1 MKYFLQ
7 IFLII
12 ISLIFFYSNSYSQ
25 TGKISGKVTDAAS
38 KEPLPF
44 VNVII
49 LGTNHGAATD
59 VNGEYSIIGI
69 PPGTY
74 SVKATSIGY
83 NTVTVEKVNTSIDL
97 TTNVDFQLSETTV
110 ELKQEVVVTATK
122 PLVQKD
128 LTSSTSIVNAKDIQA
143 LPITSFQDV
152 LQLQAGIVKD
162 NNGDFHFRGGRS
174 GEVSYWIDGVPVTD
188 AYNGK
193 TVVDVNTNSIQEM
206 QVVTGAFNAEY
217 GQAMSG
223 IVNIATKSG
232 SNELH
237 GNITA
242 YEGAYL
248 TSHNDLF
255 TGTNK
260 VNPFS
265 SETANK
271 IHWLEGSLN
280 GPIIND
286 KLFFY
291 MDLRYYYTGGYI
303 FGVRKYNPWD
313 IADAQDPNPLNWH
326 IQQTGDSAIVPMTPF
341 LEGYGQGKL
350 TYNIS
355 PSFRI
360 SFNYIL
366 DNTRGKDYDYGDAG
380 NGFNYKYNPDGQIT
394 NFKKGYLNTFTLTH
408 TLSNSTFYTVGLSYS
423 FRDERRY
430 LDTSAFSLSDL
441 FDRNDPFNQQYVH
454 TKLLV
459 QPEATF
465 YTGGTN
471 MFHGTHSTDTYTAKF
486 DITSQIS
493 SHHELKSG
501 ILFERYNL
509 FLHDINLHMR
519 TVDNNRDPLLDG
531 NPFLTPDVNGISVE
545 IPSIENP
552 DNKEYLHK
560 PWQLSYYLQDKMEYQ
575 SLIVNFGLRFD
586 YFHPDGQVLADPSD
600 PNIYLP
606 LKPQNQ
612 DSVVAPGGTHDQAVA
627 KRMTYWYKNATNKWQ
642 ISPRLGISFPIT
654 ERGIIHFSYGLFFQ
668 LPNFERLYENP
679 GYKLAVTGG
688 SSNLGIIGNPDL
700 KPQQTTSGELGVQQQ
715 LTDDIA
721 IDITGYFRDIRNL
734 AGTLNELQYVF
745 GGSKIYSKYVNSDF
759 GFVRGIVLSVKK
771 RFSGGLSAN
780 LDYTFQIAKGTASD
794 PASAF
799 NLRNSGVQP
808 ETQLI
813 PLNWDQQSTLNV
825 TLSYISPAAD
835 WGGSIVYTFGS
846 GTPYTPQLITNVG
859 TLIYNSQT
867 IPASNNLDL
876 RLYKDFKF
884 GPSTVSVFLRVNNL
898 LDTKNA
904 TRVFTDTGQ
913 PDLSLDEQQQLQIQA
928 QSNLPRYVSSVQDY
942 YMRPGFYSEPRRV
955 EFGSTISF

>member
-7 IFLII
+7 IFLITI
-12 ISLIFFYSNSYSQ
+12 IFFSSELFSQ
-25 TGKISGKVTDAAS
+25 TGKISGKITDANS

-44 VNVII
+44 VNIIVVGTNYGAASDVDGEYVII
-49 LGTNHGAATD
+49 G
-59 VNGEYSIIGI
+59 V

-74 SVKATSIGY
+74 SLKASAIGY
-83 NTVTVEKVNTSIDL
+83 NSVVIQNVKVSIDL
-97 TTNVDFQLSETTV
+97 TTSIDLQLSETTI
-110 ELKQEVVVTATK
+110 ELKQEVIVTASK

-128 LTSSTSIVNAKDIQA
+128 LTSTTAIVNAQDIQS
-143 LPITSFQDV
+143 LPITSFQDA
-152 LQLQAGIVKD
+152 LQLQAGIVRD

-174 GEVSYWIDGVPVTD
+174 GEVSYWIDGVPVTNV
-188 AYNGK
+188 YNGK

-232 SNELH
+232 SNEFH

-248 TSHNDLF
+248 TSHSNLF

-265 SETANK
+265 SQTANK
-271 IHWLEGSLN
+271 IHWLEGSVN
-280 GPIIND
+280 GPVIND

-291 MDLRYYYTGGYI
+291 IDARYYYTGGYI
-303 FGVRKYNPWD
+303 FGIRKYNPWD
-313 IADAQDPNPLNWH
+313 IANAQDPNPLNWN

-341 LEGYGQGKL
+341 EEGYGQGKL

-355 PSFRI
+355 PAFRI

-366 DNTRGKDYDYGDAG
+366 DNSRGKDYDNNNVD
-380 NGFNYKYNPDGQIT
+380 NGFKYKYNPDGQIS
-394 NFKKGYLNTFTLTH
+394 NFKKGYLNTLTLTH
-408 TLSNSTFYTVGLSYS
+408 TLSSSTFYTLGLSYS
-423 FRDERRY
+423 FIDERRY
-430 LDTSAFSLSDL
+430 LDTSPFTLSDL
-441 FDRNDPFNQQYVH
+441 FERKDPYNQKYVH
-454 TKLLV
+454 TKLLTY
-459 QPEATF
+459 PEGTF
-465 YTGGTN
+465 YTGGNN
-471 MFHGTHSTDTYTAKF
+471 MFHGVHSTNTYTAKF
-486 DITSQIS
+486 DITSQIGT
-493 SHHELKSG
+493 HHEIKSG
-501 ILFERYNL
+501 ILFERYSL
-509 FLHDINLHMR
+509 YLHDINLQMR

-531 NPFLTPDVNGISVE
+531 NPFLTPDANGISVQ
-545 IPSIENP
+545 IPSLENP

-560 PWQLSYYLQDKMEYQ
+560 PWQFSYYLQDKMEYQ

-586 YFHPDGQVLADPSD
+586 YFHPDGQVLSDPSD
-600 PNIYLP
+600 PNIYIP
-606 LKPQNQ
+606 LRPENQ
-612 DSVVAPGGTHDQAVA
+612 DSVVAPGGTHADAVA
-627 KRMTYWYKNATNKWQ
+627 KRMEYWYKNATNKWQ
-642 ISPRLGISFPIT
+642 ISPRLGVSFPIT
-654 ERGIIHFSYGLFFQ
+654 DKGIIHFSYGLFFQ

-679 GYKLAVTGG
+679 GYKLAVAGG

-700 KPQQTTSGELGVQQQ
+700 EPQQTTSGELGVQQQ

-745 GGSKIYSKYVNSDF
+745 GGSKVYSKYVNSDF

-799 NLRNSGVQP
+799 NLRNSGVQA

-813 PLNWDQQSTLNV
+813 PLDWDQRNILNV
-825 TLSYISPAAD
+825 TLSYINTTDD
-835 WGGSIVYTFGS
+835 WGGSIVYSFNS

-859 TLIYNSQT
+859 TLIYNSQN
-867 IPASNNLDL
+867 IPSSNNIDL

-884 GPSTVSVFLRVNNL
+884 GSSTLSIFLRVNNL

-904 TRVFTDTGQ
+904 VRVFTDTGQ
-913 PDLSLDEQQQLQIQA
+913 PDWSLDEQQQLQIQA
-928 QSNLPRYVSSVQDY
+928 QSNVPRYVSTVQDY
-942 YMRPGFYSEPRRV
+942 YMRPGNYSEPRRV